1 MNRRILAPTVM
12 LCGMLLFTGCASAG
26 DSSFEMTQQG
36 MFAGA
41 AGITYGRNIWQ
52 HPHPA
57 AVIKGLRAIVHEN
70 VSAKDAL
77 DIAGELAGHK
87 LM

>member
-1 MNRRILAPTVM
+1 MSQPFIDVYKRQ
-12 LCGMLLFTGCASAG
+12 LLEC
-26 DSSFEMTQQG
+26 FEMTQQG
-36 MFAGA
+36 MDAGA